1 MPSTDASS
9 GPAESQDGGRSDP
22 SGILPVIMCG
32 GSGTRLWPASRESM
46 PKQFIPLLDDLSN
59 FQITAKRFDHPAFTK
74 PLIVAS
80 SEVRFIAAEQL
91 QAIGLE
97 AEIVLEPMR
106 RDSAAAVAVAACL
119 AARRGPDTVALVVAA
134 DHLIEDTAAFVAACL
149 AAADGARAGYI
160 MTLGV
165 TPTAPATGY
174 GYIHPGA
181 SIRGTDAAR
190 VERFVEKPDA
200 ATASRYIEQGFLWN
214 SGNFLFRAD
223 VMLAELHTHAPA
235 VLAAAETAVAKAHAD
250 LDFVRLDRDSFLA
263 APKISIDYA
272 VMERTGKAG
281 VLPVSFAW
289 SDIGTWSAIWEASKQ
304 DLQGNAMRGNV
315 EAVETTNSLVH
326 SDTMLTTV
334 VGLDGVVVVATPDAV
349 LVASRDR
356 SDAVKDLVAQMKA
369 RNRPEV
375 DEHLR
380 VYRPWGWYQRIDTGQ
395 RFQVKRIMV
404 KPGHR
409 LSLQKH
415 FHRAEHWVVVRGTA
429 EVTIDDQVILRHE
442 NEAAY
447 LPIGSVHRLANPGK
461 INLEL
466 IEVQVGSY
474 TGEDDI
480 VRFED
485 VYGR

>member
-1 MPSTDASS
+1 MPDNL
-9 GPAESQDGGRSDP
+9 DM
-22 SGILPVIMCG
+22 ILPVIMCG

-46 PKQFIPLLDDLSN
+46 PKQFIALLDTLSS
-59 FQITAKRFDHPAFTK
+59 FQKTAARFSDPCFQK
-74 PLIVAS
+74 PIVLAS
-80 SEVRFIAAEQL
+80 SDVRFIVAEQL
-91 QAIGLE
+91 LALGVE
-97 AEIVLEPMR
+97 AEIVLEPAR
-106 RDSAAAVAVAACL
+106 RDSAAAVAVAACM
-119 AARRGPDTVALVVAA
+119 AARRAPRTIVLIVAA
-134 DHLIEDTAAFVAACL
+134 DHLIEDTQAFMTACRQ
-149 AAADGARAGYI
+149 AAAATREGYI
-160 MTLGV
+160 MTVGIK
-165 TPTAPATGY
+165 PTEPATGY
-174 GYIHPGA
+174 GYISPGRPIA
-181 SIRGTDAAR
+181 GTMAFEI
-190 VERFVEKPDA
+190 ERFVEKPDA
-200 ATASRYIEQGFLWN
+200 PKAQTYIDQGYLWN

-223 VMLAELHTHAPA
+223 VMIEELSKFAPNVLEAARAA
-235 VLAAAETAVAKAHAD
+235 VGAAKND
-250 LDFVRLDRDSFLA
+250 LDFMRLDADTFLQ

-272 VMERTGKAG
+272 VMEQTRRAG

-289 SDIGTWSAIWEASKQ
+289 SDVGSWDAIHDASSK
-304 DLQGNAMRGNV
+304 DAEGNALRG
-315 EAVETTNSLVH
+315 AVEVLGTRGSLVH
-326 SDTMLTTV
+326 SDGILTAV
-334 VGLDGVVVVATPDAV
+334 VGLDDVVVVATADAV
-349 LVASRDR
+349 LVASRGQSDR
-356 SDAVKDLVAQMKA
+356 IKDLVTLLRAKK
-369 RNRPEV
+369 RPEA

-380 VYRPWGWYQRIDTGQ
+380 MYRPWGWYQRIDSGT

-429 EVTIDDQVILRHE
+429 EVTIDSQVILRHE

-461 INLEL
+461 IDLEL